1 MMTAKPKVPSP
12 IQVVAM
18 RKMQDFLNDES
29 GATAIEYGL
38 MSAIIFIGLLATL
51 TSLNGHEFEVEILKE
66 LIRHHAAGVTHGTEN
81 TWKSYH
87 GELRQLTR
95 NAISVWSRD
104 VCIMQQWLC
113 RWHQVGE

>member
-38 MSAIIFIGLLATL
+38 MSAIIFIGLLTTL
-51 TSLNGHEFEVEILKE
+51 TSFNGSIVGYYERIATAML
-66 LIRHHAAGVTHGTEN
+66 AAFGM
-81 TWKSYH
+81 S
-87 GELRQLTR
+87 
-95 NAISVWSRD
+95 S
-104 VCIMQQWLC
+104 
-113 RWHQVGE
+113 